1 MFLIK
6 IMKIWVF
13 VIFWQ
18 LGRSWGRPA
27 PRAFSAN
34 TCDKTHCVSLW
45 KLLVWSS
52 AKSHNFPAPSAPLKY
67 CPRLP
72 LNYSFLGC
80 YLPDTTAR
88 KTRNSFLPELPYVLQ
103 QHVGAAPRNG
113 SQLSSF
119 LLCAW
124 PHCHNLLS
132 GGGRKFWNEFFVFL
146 TKSYIS

>member
-45 KLLVWSS
+45 KLLFE
-52 AKSHNFPAPSAPLKY
+52 APPSHKIFRLLRRRSNIALVCPWTTASWAVICLTQPLEKHETHFYQNCPMFYSNMLAQLRAMAPS
-67 CPRLP
+67 CPVS
-72 LNYSFLGC
+72 YSVLG
-80 YLPDTTAR
+80 
-88 KTRNSFLPELPYVLQ
+88 
-103 QHVGAAPRNG
+103 
-113 SQLSSF
+113 
-119 LLCAW
+119 
-124 PHCHNLLS
+124 PHCLTLW
-132 GGGRKFWNEFFVFL
+132 RRPKIMKWVFL
-146 TKSYIS
+146 VFLRK